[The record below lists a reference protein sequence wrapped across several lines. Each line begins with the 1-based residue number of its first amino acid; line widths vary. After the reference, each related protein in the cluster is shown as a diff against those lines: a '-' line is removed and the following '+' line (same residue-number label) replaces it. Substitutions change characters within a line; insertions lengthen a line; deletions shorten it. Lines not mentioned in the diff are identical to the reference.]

1 MANKKVSNA
10 VMVKRIKSREEVI
23 NEAVLWI
30 DWGRVRKVMKFLKL
44 TWATCDD
51 KTPTT
56 GELKK
61 MAINVLNDVFIMYDD
76 ERQINGNNGNIDMR
90 VFSSFSGGIFGSI
103 EVINWEVREV
113 SCGFLIDE
121 YFTNMVDLSTIEQ

>member
-1 MANKKVSNA
+1 MAKKKVSNV
-10 VMVKRIKSREEVI
+10 VMVNRIKSREEVI

-56 GELKK
+56 SELKK

-76 ERQINGNNGNIDMR
+76 ERKINGNIHMR

-121 YFTNMVDLSTIEQ
+121 YFTDMVDLSTIEQ